1 MEERSNGMSIAG
13 FIVSLGSLF
22 LGLWGLTG
30 LVGVVLS
37 AVGRSQ
43 AVNNGGKTA
52 LPPQESF
59 WALSGGLL
67 LDYDDHRSYLRI
79 LPNEIS
85 PQKGFGSRSGS
96 KSFYNLA
103 F

>member
-30 LVGVVLS
+30 LVG
-37 AVGRSQ
+37 AVRRPSIT
-43 AVNNGGKTA
+43 AERRA

-59 WALSGGLL
+59 WALSGRLTAGL
-67 LDYDDHRSYLRI
+67 
-79 LPNEIS
+79 
-85 PQKGFGSRSGS
+85 
-96 KSFYNLA
+96 
-103 F
+103 